1 MSETYPPENDR
12 RSPTE
17 IDRLCD
23 RLAAQDKMLAELHA
37 LLVAHISE
45 EKDIGPALR
54 ELVGLW
60 RASKLLGVIA
70 TAVAGAAASTWAAW
84 SWMKDHVKIS

>member
-1 MSETYPPENDR
+1 MTTLENNHDR
-12 RSPTE
+12 RSPTD
-17 IDRLCD
+17 IDRLHD
-23 RLAAQDKMLAELHA
+23 RLTEQDRVMSDMRD
-37 LLVAHISE
+37 LLVAHIAE

-70 TAVAGAAASTWAAW
+70 TAVAGMAASAWAGW
-84 SWMKDHVKIS
+84 SWFRDHVKIS